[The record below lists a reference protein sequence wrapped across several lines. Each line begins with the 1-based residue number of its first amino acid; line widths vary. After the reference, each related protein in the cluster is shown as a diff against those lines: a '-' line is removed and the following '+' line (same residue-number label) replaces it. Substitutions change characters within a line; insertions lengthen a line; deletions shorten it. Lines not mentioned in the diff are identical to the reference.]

1 MKESEKYMINEKIGL
16 KYELVGDNYY
26 SCPEAPKGGK
36 FGMQNT
42 PTLRLT
48 IIHNITVTAPAFE
61 REPLC
66 YRERVSCFSHS
77 FETQMNPRRNDP
89 GGGSGFMPSVRPFS

>member
-1 MKESEKYMINEKIGL
+1 MKELEKYIVDKKTGL

-26 SCPEAPKGGK
+26 SCPEAPKVGK

-42 PTLRLT
+42 PTFRQT
-48 IIHNITVTAPAFE
+48 VIHNITVTAPAFE

-77 FETQMNPRRNDP
+77 FETQMNPRRNRS
-89 GGGSGFMPSVRPFS
+89 GVGSGFTPSVRVS